1 MTGTH
6 TNGFP
11 EGYFII
17 RSVASNR
24 LLDVALDSIE
34 DGSEV
39 ILFPESET
47 SLVESKLIL
56 CVWFT
61 VAYHILQGRRNP
73 NSNNQVHLTR
83 ERLDPKLIL
92 CFRFSLLIPL
102 VRYALARLVM
112 LSISKVNRVSTHPVV
127 SFDISLFLDDRL
139 VLRHRRPVSLP
150 FPNSYSHPLPKFSYN
165 KETAELHVEFSCDP
179 TYPPRASVRSSG
191 SWKAKAYLLASIPV
205 RRPRTI
211 LDDATQLI
219 SSTLAAPFSFFSGT
233 TSPNSTPE
241 DVSQNGVD
249 LKEEEVLEEDR
260 GEEAEVDD
268 SPEMS
273 RPVRML
279 TIANSAMDDH
289 HLVENARNRR
299 RWQIVPLRTVSA
311 RTAA

>member
-47 SLVESKLIL
+47 SLVES
-56 CVWFT
+56 
-61 VAYHILQGRRNP
+61 RRNP
-73 NSNNQVHLTR
+73 NSNNQVFFIDTSGALCSRSSGHA
-83 ERLDPKLIL
+83 LDIE
-92 CFRFSLLIPL
+92 
-102 VRYALARLVM
+102 
-112 LSISKVNRVSTHPVV
+112 
-127 SFDISLFLDDRL
+127 DDRL